1 MPSGHL
7 VFFTSLSG
15 LFTLSDTMC
24 IEEKF
29 LESLRS
35 KFESGKTRSIYPRVK
50 YRDLLAKIKLLDS
63 SEKKLTKDYYNL
75 RRYDIFNIGG
85 FERLI
90 TKVSEND
97 EGNFKIY
104 VFLEELYGIMEKAH
118 KETGHGGRDR
128 MIKQLNNGYA
138 NVSRDLFGKCATIG
152 LTSET
157 KIPKEIL
164 MTLEKEEDLLKLQTE
179 SVNDQPVTENKTENI
194 VDASDIPE
202 SIAEPNVEPSTP
214 ITDET
219 QKNVLQCYV
228 CEKDTSGAHMCIKC
242 DKHIHVI
249 CGTTVSEEG
258 YGSKVVCPNCKID
271 TNRVRHR
278 SEAMDSQLKQAN
290 TMIARSKKELGTAE
304 VGQTVAVPIPMFDRG
319 KGDSRNLLGRVIE
332 VNDKGNAV
340 VATRF
345 GQLLGT
351 FGTIEMGI
359 CKQNLILEEEINC
372 KTTLSV
378 REAATHQSLSGG
390 QEFFKCSCK
399 TICLSNRC
407 KCKKN
412 GRKCNSRCHSSTTC
426 DNK

>member
-1 MPSGHL
+1 MWPEL
-7 VFFTSLSG
+7 VIVHGKPRHPQSQGS
-15 LFTLSDTMC
+15 
-24 IEEKF
+24 IERSNGDIHDMLTTWLRDNESTKWSIGIKF
-29 LESLRS
+29 VQIQKNSALNKGIGRS
-35 KFESGKTRSIYPRVK
+35 PYE
-50 YRDLLAKIKLLDS
+50 A
-63 SEKKLTKDYYNL
+63 
-75 RRYDIFNIGG
+75 
-85 FERLI
+85 
-90 TKVSEND
+90 
-97 EGNFKIY
+97 
-104 VFLEELYGIMEKAH
+104 
-118 KETGHGGRDR
+118 
-128 MIKQLNNGYA
+128 
-138 NVSRDLFGKCATIG
+138 LFGKCATIG

-157 KIPKEIL
+157 KIPTEIL

-179 SVNDQPVTENKTENI
+179 SLNDQPVTENKTENI
-194 VDASDIPE
+194 VDAFDIPE

-219 QKNVLQCYV
+219 QKDVLQCYV

-278 SEAMDSQLKQAN
+278 SGAMDSQMKQAN

-332 VNDKGNAV
+332 VNDKGK
-340 VATRF
+340 ATRF

-351 FGTIEMGI
+351 FGTNEMGI

-372 KTTLSV
+372 ETTLSV

-390 QEFFKCSCK
+390 QGFFKCYCK
-399 TICLSNRC
+399 TKCLSNRC